1 MKSLWSEAEA
11 GSCAGELAL
20 RAYSSRL
27 LGCDESLVLYGGGNT
42 SLKTDSLLYVKSSG
56 GDLAHVS
63 EADFV
68 PLRLAC
74 ARRLLDRD
82 PLDYA
87 AMLQALEACALRY
100 PAPRPSIE
108 TLLHAALP
116 FRYVEHTHAYGLL
129 AAVNVAHGAQ
139 VGASIFGELAPVVP
153 YRHSGSALARACRD
167 IFLERGSTK
176 TRGLIL
182 AFHGVVAFGDS
193 ARASYENMIRLV
205 TLAEDYLKNHNA
217 WTIPLALATGTP
229 PARAALAALRQ
240 NISRLAGFPLIM
252 RTQRDPLCMAFAGR
266 EDLAL
271 VSQQGPS
278 TPQHAIFTKRVP
290 MLGRDADSYARNYR
304 SYLERN
310 LGASAAGRI
319 DAAPRI
325 VVDAEFGMCA
335 LGVNAE
341 CAARAAA
348 VYRRDMEVICRASAH
363 DAYRSAPEQDI
374 ARAELEYGGFEAALR
389 DRVSR
394 DQPLLGQVALV
405 TNAASRLDPGLAP
418 KLTDQGAAV
427 VITGNA
433 GPEAVLD
440 AAVADFG
447 GIDLVF
453 DAADSAGWR
462 NAASE
467 LLALSP
473 LGGRV
478 VTVGASA

>member
-1 MKSLWSEAEA
+1 MAE
-11 GSCAGELAL
+11 
-20 RAYSSRL
+20 R
-27 LGCDESLVLYGGGNT
+27 
-42 SLKTDSLLYVKSSG
+42 
-56 GDLAHVS
+56 
-63 EADFV
+63 
-68 PLRLAC
+68 P
-74 ARRLLDRD
+74 
-82 PLDYA
+82 A
-87 AMLQALEACALRY
+87 A
-100 PAPRPSIE
+100 RPSIE

-129 AAVNVAHGAQ
+129 AAVNVAHGAKIA
-139 VGASIFGELAPVVP
+139 GGIFGELAPLVP

-167 IFLERGSTK
+167 IFLERGSTR
-176 TRGLIL
+176 TIGLIL

-205 TLAEDYLKNHNA
+205 TLAEYYLKIHIA
-217 WTIPLALATGTP
+217 WTSPLALATSAP

-240 NISRLAGFPLIM
+240 HISRIAGFPLIM
-252 RTQRDPLCMAFAGR
+252 RTERDPLCMAFAGR
-266 EDLAL
+266 EDLEW

-290 MLGRDADSYARNYR
+290 MLGRDADSFARNYR

-310 LGASAAGRI
+310 LGTSAAGRI

-325 VVDAEFGMCA
+325 VVDVEIGMCA
-335 LGVNAE
+335 LGVNAD

-348 VYRRDMEVICRASAH
+348 VYRRDMEVVWRASAH
-363 DAYRSAPEQDI
+363 DAYRCAPEQDI
-374 ARAELEYGGFEAALR
+374 ARAELEYGGFESALR
-389 DRVSR
+389 DRVTR

-418 KLTDQGAAV
+418 KLRDQGAAI
-427 VITGNA
+427 VIGDNA
-433 GPEAVLD
+433 GPDTVLD

-453 DAADSAGWR
+453 DAADSDAWH
-462 NAASE
+462 NAAAE

-473 LGGRV
+473 VGGRV
-478 VTVGASA
+478 VSVGTAA